1 MKSRSL
7 VAAAL
12 ALVTTTAL
20 AGCAGGGEPIPTIT
34 GTPTS
39 YESVESVRDAF
50 VAAGGECP
58 TWEAIDPGNYD
69 AEAGRCDDSTVIAV
83 YKNPTELAD
92 AVKRATELAT
102 ETHLLVGENWLL
114 NTPNPQDFVD
124 ALGGTVV
131 TG

>member
-1 MKSRSL
+1 MKSRSF
-7 VAAAL
+7 VATTL
-12 ALVTTTAL
+12 ALVASAAL

-34 GTPTS
+34 GTPSS
-39 YESVESVRDAF
+39 YESVESIRDAF
-50 VAAGGECP
+50 VAAGGACP
-58 TWEAIDPGNYD
+58 AWEAIDPGDYD

-83 YKNPTELAD
+83 YKDPAELAD
-92 AVKRATELAT
+92 VVKRATELAT
-102 ETHLLVGENWLL
+102 ETHLLVGENWVL